1 LALARFFE
9 INLGPIR
16 VLVTVWILF
25 IRNILFFVFDSP
37 GCPGQLARTV
47 SNPRTYW
54 TPCKP
59 SRQVRHCGNNMRAQR
74 ESIWMLRK
82 ETNPCNDR

>member
-25 IRNILFFVFDSP
+25 LRNIHFFLYSP
-37 GCPGQLARTV
+37 GCPGQLTRTTT
-47 SNPRTYW
+47 NPRTYW

-59 SRQVRHCGNNMRAQR
+59 SRQVKHRRDNMRAQK

-82 ETNPCNDR
+82 ETSPYNDR